1 MKKIT
6 ILALTATTVAT
17 IVAACGGTTKTSG
30 NGEDQGDGSP
40 GTSSGTA
47 SSGGSSG
54 SNGGSSSGGDAE
66 TMTYTLG
73 EGGPTVTTT
82 LNCTS
87 ASTCGTQVCCGTGAP
102 SFSGGTIGFSLT
114 SDCAASPCGTGLT
127 SFQLCATASECTT
140 SGDSCQSLANAFAG
154 AGAGGESLPD
164 INVCAPEAGAATN
177 PLADGGCATIRG
189 VTYCGTADG
198 GYTIVTD
205 AASTATDS
213 STTTTTDSSTTTTT
227 SDATSDGA
235 GGG

>member
-66 TMTYTLG
+66 TM
-73 EGGPTVTTT
+73 
-82 LNCTS
+82 TS